1 MKTCTIYY
9 FSGTGNTKYVCEKL
23 AEELNKY
30 DFVTETVGIEKV
42 NFPLEI
48 KSDVIGIGYPV
59 HGFNAPAIIDEFVD
73 LLPNA
78 VGTPFFSV
86 KSSGEPLK
94 ANDASGMFF
103 MKKLVSKGYKFCGE
117 YHYVM
122 PYNIIF
128 RHSDDMVAL
137 MRERLHKKINED
149 GKEIAKLEEKPLVFE
164 FGAKTI
170 ARIVRIEHPAMRMIG
185 KGFAVDESK
194 CLHCSKC
201 VKNCPT
207 KNIRVENG
215 KFIFGSD
222 CLGCMRCA
230 FNCPAD
236 AINIGILNKWKVNG
250 KYDFENAPLS
260 ENPQVIKYC
269 HKAYLRYFFGA

>member
-48 KSDVIGIGYPV
+48 KSDV
-59 HGFNAPAIIDEFVD
+59 
-73 LLPNA
+73 
-78 VGTPFFSV
+78 VGMGSPFFSV
-86 KSSGEPLK
+86 KSSGVPLK
-94 ANDASGMFF
+94 ANDAAGMFF
-103 MKKLVSKGYKFCGE
+103 MNKLVSKGYKFCGE

-164 FGAKTI
+164 FGAKAI